1 VPYNFTLTTLIP
13 ASPQEVY
20 DAWLDSITHSA
31 MTGGEAIISD
41 AIGGEVSAFD
51 GYITGRNIELV
62 PGERIVQSWRTTQ
75 FEEDHEDSI
84 LMVTFEDADGGALL
98 TLVHAN
104 VPDEQTSYE
113 RGGWE
118 EYYFEPMKTYFS
130 KLKGRRVT
138 KKAGAAVPKA
148 KRKGATKKTTKV
160 KRRAA
165 TAAKAVTGKKKP
177 KKARVAAK
185 AAKAKAKR
193 AIGAKRRPPRRA
205 SRR

>member
-1 VPYNFTLTTLIP
+1 MPYNFILTTLIP

-31 MTGGEAIISD
+31 MTGGEAIMSD

-62 PGERIVQSWRTTQ
+62 PSERIVQSWRTTQ

-84 LMVTFEDADGGALL
+84 LTVTFEDADGGALL

-113 RGGWE
+113 QGGWE

-130 KLKGRRVT
+130 KLKGRSPI
-138 KKAGAAVPKA
+138 KKTRAAVPKA
-148 KRKGATKKTTKV
+148 KRKRATKKTIKV

-165 TAAKAVTGKKKP
+165 AAAKAVTGKKKP
-177 KKARVAAK
+177 KKARVTAK
-185 AAKAKAKR
+185 ARAKR
-193 AIGAKRRPPRRA
+193 AIGAKRRPPRGA
-205 SRR
+205 RRR

>member
-1 VPYNFTLTTLIP
+1 MPYNFILTTLIP

-31 MTGGEAIISD
+31 MTGGEAIMSD

-62 PGERIVQSWRTTQ
+62 PSERIVQSWRTTQ

-84 LMVTFEDADGGALL
+84 LTVTFEDADGVALL

-113 RGGWE
+113 QGGWE

-130 KLKGRRVT
+130 KLKGRSAI
-138 KKAGAAVPKA
+138 KKTRAAVPKA
-148 KRKGATKKTTKV
+148 KRKRATKKTIKV

-165 TAAKAVTGKKKP
+165 AAAKAVTGKKKP
-177 KKARVAAK
+177 KKARVTAK
-185 AAKAKAKR
+185 ARAKR
-193 AIGAKRRPPRRA
+193 AIGAKRRPPRGA
-205 SRR
+205 RRR